1 MRRRDFLKET
11 SAALAAAALGSCSA
25 KADWRRLR
33 LVYDADAGEI
43 ERTALADAAS
53 LLERAIGV
61 PVPIVSELAPSGD
74 LDVLVS
80 TEGSASKPG
89 GFRISREG
97 SRLVVSGFDPEGAR
111 NGLYRLL
118 EHLGFAFFRDGETIP
133 ALVGPA
139 HLDLDASEEP
149 SFALRGDMI
158 WDNYLGPRRFCAA
171 MWGDDDWERA
181 LLYLARNRMNFLE
194 FYPPLEH
201 SMSLAFPEA
210 RRLSQGAV
218 WKAEVKHQ
226 LAKKVLARGRA
237 LGIRFMYVLSYG
249 AFPEPVRALFPCLEW
264 RNGFL
269 CAHQPELPELTE
281 KVWRRVVEGFGT
293 DGWYA
298 IRHRGEEEQP
308 YGDPCRS
315 VTKKEGYL
323 QAFAVLSKI
332 DPEASATV
340 WTWGEKVPDLF
351 EGFPENVRAVHV
363 RHGMAN
369 VFGDRGEGREQRD
382 GAPSLEG
389 GRRWLSA
396 QFTVF
401 GGNEALLQT
410 GWSDASTLAQDAES
424 ARADGR
430 CEGFFQWPEWSD
442 TSPWLSHAI
451 ARIAWDPEGLGEL
464 EPALSEYARARHGE
478 RAERYLAGFLPLL
491 KDGNARFMNPPRKR
505 LLVPYFLAPESLK
518 LLEEARAGAR
528 TMMEALKGASKLY
541 ERDFVDLLAW
551 VGLRQAQ
558 VFEAA
563 AYLAHLDLDRESS
576 ADAGRK
582 AEATWNGLRDVL
594 SQSPE
599 LSLVSST
606 RGLSQVGELSTAV
619 IDSLWTLGCD
629 FYNGYPLV
637 LSPEAIELVYL
648 PQLAALRKRI
658 ESAAQSSLV
667 CTLDEP
673 GWFWHDFPDRRWAD
687 SVRRLPSEDA
697 SRLEEEMKSRLRAA
711 VAGETP
717 KDDRAPLLELEE
729 TRTGLEHLLAFLL
742 PPERKSPP
750 ILPPPAG

>member
-1 MRRRDFLKET
+1 MRRRDFLKEA
-11 SAALAAAALGSCSA
+11 SATLAAAALGSCSA
-25 KADWRRLR
+25 KRDWRRLR
-33 LVYDADAGEI
+33 LVHGADTGEI
-43 ERTALADAAS
+43 EKTALADAAS

-61 PVPIVSELAPSGD
+61 PVPIVSKLAPSGD
-74 LDVLVS
+74 LDVVVS
-80 TEGSASKPG
+80 TEGSGLKPG

-97 SRLVVSGFDPEGAR
+97 SRLAVSGFDPEGTR

-133 ALVGPA
+133 TLEGSAG
-139 HLDLDASEEP
+139 LDLEVEEEP

-158 WDNYLGPRRFCAA
+158 WDNYLGPRRYCAA

-201 SMSLAFPEA
+201 SISLAFPEA
-210 RRLSQGAV
+210 RGLSEGAV
-218 WKAEVKHQ
+218 WKAEVKHE
-226 LAKKVLARGRA
+226 LAKRVLARGRA

-249 AFPEPVRALFPCLEW
+249 AFPEPVQALVPHLEW

-269 CAHQPELPELTE
+269 CAHQPELSELTE
-281 KVWRRVVEGFGT
+281 KVWRRVVEDFGT
-293 DGWYA
+293 DGLYA
-298 IRHRGEEEQP
+298 IRHRGEEEQS
-308 YGDPCRS
+308 YSDPCRS
-315 VTKKEGYL
+315 VTKKEGYF
-323 QAFAVLSKI
+323 QAFSVLSKI
-332 DPEASATV
+332 DSDASATA
-340 WTWGEKVPDLF
+340 WTWGEKTDLF
-351 EGFPENVRAVHV
+351 DGFPADVRAVHV

-382 GAPSLEG
+382 GAPPLEG

-401 GGNEALLQT
+401 GGNETLVQT
-410 GWSDASTLAQDAES
+410 GWSDARALARDAAA
-424 ARADGR
+424 ARADGS

-451 ARIAWDPEGLGEL
+451 ARIAWDPEALVEL
-464 EPALSEYARARHGE
+464 DPALSEYARARHGE
-478 RAERYLAGFLPLL
+478 RAERFLAGFLPLL
-491 KDGNARFMNPPRKR
+491 KNGNARFMNPPRKR
-505 LLVPYFLAPESLK
+505 LLVPYLLAPQSLK

-528 TMMEALKGASKLY
+528 TMMEALEGASTLY
-541 ERDFVDLLAW
+541 YRDFVDLASW
-551 VGLRQAQ
+551 IGVRQAQ

-563 AYLAHLDLDRESS
+563 AYLAHVDLDRESAAS
-576 ADAGRK
+576 AGRQ
-582 AEATWNGLRDVL
+582 AEATWSGLRDVL
-594 SQSPE
+594 SESPE
-599 LSLVSST
+599 LSLVSSA
-606 RGLSQVGELSTAV
+606 RGLSQVGELSTDV

-637 LSPEAIELVYL
+637 LSPEAIELVYI
-648 PQLAALRKRI
+648 PQLAALRERM

-687 SVRRLPSEDA
+687 SVRCLPSEDA
-697 SRLEEEMKSRLRAA
+697 SRFEEEMRSRLRAA

-717 KDDRAPLLELEE
+717 EDDREPRLDLDEIRVAI
-729 TRTGLEHLLAFLL
+729 EHWLVFPL
-742 PPERKSPP
+742 PPERKTPPLLPSP
-750 ILPPPAG
+750 LA